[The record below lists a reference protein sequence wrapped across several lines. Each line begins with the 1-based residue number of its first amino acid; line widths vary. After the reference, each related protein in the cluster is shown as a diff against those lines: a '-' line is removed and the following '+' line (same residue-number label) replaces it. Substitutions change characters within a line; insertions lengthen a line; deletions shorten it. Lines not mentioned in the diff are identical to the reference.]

1 MDIIMRKRK
10 VEKMKKCLIIA
21 GISRGGKTTTCY
33 EIMKKMNYQYMQM
46 DIIVRAFQDNFPETG
61 ITHADLF
68 FNVSKKLAPFLNT
81 CVESFEKGNLLMDVY
96 QLTPEDYVKYINRD
110 VCDVCFI
117 GYPDISVEE
126 KFCEMRKY
134 EQREED
140 NQKTD
145 EELKQKCQKLVG
157 QSKYL
162 KTECE
167 KWNVPFLNT
176 SFDREKVIENY
187 VSFLLNKE

>member
-1 MDIIMRKRK
+1 MSFF
-10 VEKMKKCLIIA
+10 VAFLE
-21 GISRGGKTTTCY
+21 CY
-33 EIMKKMNYQYMQM
+33 GYNYQEKKGRK
-46 DIIVRAFQDNFPETG
+46 DEKVFNHSRNF
-61 ITHADLF
+61 AWW
-68 FNVSKKLAPFLNT
+68 K
-81 CVESFEKGNLLMDVY
+81 VESFEKGNLLMDVY

-145 EELKQKCQKLVG
+145 EELKQKCQKFVG